1 VMLTRISFSGQ
12 TRKKAKIR
20 PGRVGERS
28 EEMGNDQHIP
38 QDRYSPTYLF
48 LIVQKHASA
57 SMILFLVSV
66 EAEK

>member
-1 VMLTRISFSGQ
+1 
-12 TRKKAKIR
+12 
-20 PGRVGERS
+20 
-28 EEMGNDQHIP
+28 MGNDQHIP

-66 EAEK
+66 EAEKWSSGTLQMTAAISSR